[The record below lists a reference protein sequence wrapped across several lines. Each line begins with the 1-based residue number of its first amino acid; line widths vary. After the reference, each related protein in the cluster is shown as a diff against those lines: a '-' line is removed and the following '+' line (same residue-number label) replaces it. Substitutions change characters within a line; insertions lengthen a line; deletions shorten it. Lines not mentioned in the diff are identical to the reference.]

1 MSNPDSKVN
10 PSFKQACSF
19 NFTRFS
25 PSSAKKSENK
35 DYIYTEEPCLGK
47 AIYSIQYQNNII
59 RYILVGGVAFKL
71 FSIVILYVGA
81 CSTEKDDY
89 NRDNLKLTLCLATPG
104 GLWYV
109 CTCWRKDRGKE
120 IVKETLANAAYRPE
134 ITGCLAFMKLLG
146 DIGIFLGLFVLSLG
160 VAINAT
166 TAMQWSGVALAF
178 ASILLNIK
186 SNLVS

>member
-10 PSFKQACSF
+10 PNFKQACSF

-89 NRDNLKLTLCLATPG
+89 NRDNLKLTLSLRRPVDSGMFARVG
-104 GLWYV
+104 E
-109 CTCWRKDRGKE
+109 K
-120 IVKETLANAAYRPE
+120 IVVK
-134 ITGCLAFMKLLG
+134 KLLKKRLQTQRIVRKLL
-146 DIGIFLGLFVLSLG
+146 D
-160 VAINAT
+160 
-166 TAMQWSGVALAF
+166 ALH
-178 ASILLNIK
+178 L
-186 SNLVS
+186 